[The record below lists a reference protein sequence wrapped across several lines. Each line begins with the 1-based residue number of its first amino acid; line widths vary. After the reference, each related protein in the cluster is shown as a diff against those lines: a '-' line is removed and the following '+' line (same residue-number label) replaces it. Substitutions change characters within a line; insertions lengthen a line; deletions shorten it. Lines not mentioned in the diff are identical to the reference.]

1 MKNRKKPVT
10 VQTSVPAV
18 VVAVPT
24 ATADAATAKRVPVA
38 ASVPVAVVAMPT
50 ATADAATTKNAP
62 VAASVPVVAVAMP
75 IATADAAM
83 AKNAAAGVA
92 LRSRAKLQERSS
104 WLQLPPRRRYWFTA
118 H

>member
-1 MKNRKKPVT
+1 MLPRPRRICLCVKNRKKPVT

-50 ATADAATTKNAP
+50 ATADAA
-62 VAASVPVVAVAMP
+62 
-75 IATADAAM
+75 M